1 MSVTS
6 RAVKNVFRK
15 KVRSISVIIIIGF
28 CLAIFITM
36 SIVNANISERANRL
50 STNVDTTVEIRPA
63 GSYGGFSRGTM
74 SESILPTVK
83 STAHVIATQKV
94 ITHMEGEM
102 GDPGSG
108 KRPTMVQGEDPSA
121 GLILMGGGTLT
132 INSGRTLN
140 SGDSSSLV
148 AIIGTKYAEDQNVDV
163 SDTIDLNETALTV
176 VGIFTTGNQFGD
188 NGIIIP
194 FETAKKVYAITGMNN
209 VYVTVDYAG
218 YVDDVV
224 NTLKKSLGDGYDVVS
239 MSEMAARMQ
248 ESINSIS
255 TNSETGLW
263 LSLITGV
270 VVMIFVMIMV
280 TRERT
285 KEIGVLKAIGFKNS
299 SIVTQ
304 FFIESIVLAVV
315 GFVIGL
321 ILVMTVGSSLS
332 NIVLGT
338 SSGRG
343 MPGGGFGGG
352 IEFTLSTISPELL
365 MYALSLAIAFGII
378 GSLYPILKAV
388 SLKPAEALR
397 YE

>member
-1 MSVTS
+1 MGLSVAS

-28 CLAIFITM
+28 CLGIFITM
-36 SIVNANISERANRL
+36 SMVNANISERTNRL
-50 STNVDTTVEIRPA
+50 SANMDTTVEIRPA

-74 SESILPTVK
+74 SESILSTVK
-83 STAHVIATQKV
+83 STAHVTATQKV

-108 KRPTMVQGEDPSA
+108 KRPTIVQGEDPSV

-140 SGDSSSLV
+140 SWDSSSLV
-148 AIIGTKYAEDQNVDV
+148 AIIGTRYAEDQNVGV
-163 SDTIDLNETALTV
+163 GETIDLNGTSISV
-176 VGIFTTGNQFGD
+176 VGVFTTGNQFGD
-188 NGIIIP
+188 NGIILP
-194 FETAKKVYAITGMNN
+194 FETAKKVYAITGMNT

-224 NTLKKSLGDGYDVVS
+224 NALKNSLGDGYDVVS

-248 ESINSIS
+248 ESINSIY

-270 VVMIFVMIMV
+270 TVMIFVMIMV

-304 FFIESIVLAVV
+304 FFIESIVLAFLGFIV
-315 GFVIGL
+315 GI
-321 ILVMTVGSSLS
+321 ILTMTAGPSLS
-332 NIVLGT
+332 NIILGT

-352 IEFTLSTISPELL
+352 IEFTLSPELI
-365 MYALSLAIAFGII
+365 MYALILAIAFGII

>member
-1 MSVTS
+1 
-6 RAVKNVFRK
+6 
-15 KVRSISVIIIIGF
+15 
-28 CLAIFITM
+28 
-36 SIVNANISERANRL
+36 
-50 STNVDTTVEIRPA
+50 
-63 GSYGGFSRGTM
+63 
-74 SESILPTVK
+74 
-83 STAHVIATQKV
+83 
-94 ITHMEGEM
+94 
-102 GDPGSG
+102 
-108 KRPTMVQGEDPSA
+108 
-121 GLILMGGGTLT
+121 
-132 INSGRTLN
+132 LN

-148 AIIGTKYAEDQNVDV
+148 AIIGTRYAEDQNVGV
-163 SDTIDLNETALTV
+163 GDTIDLNGTAITV
-176 VGIFTTGNQFGD
+176 VGVYTTGNQFGD

-194 FETAKKVYAITGMNN
+194 FETAKKVYAITGMNT

-224 NTLKKSLGDGYDVVS
+224 STLKKSLGDGYDVVA
-239 MSEMAARMQ
+239 MSEIAARMQ

-270 VVMIFVMIMV
+270 AVMTFVMVMV

-299 SIVTQ
+299 NIVTQ
-304 FFIESIVLAVV
+304 FFIESIVLAVL

-321 ILVMTVGSSLS
+321 ILVMTAGSSLS
-332 NIVLGT
+332 NIILGT
-338 SSGRG
+338 SSGPGGR

-352 IEFTLSTISPELL
+352 IEFTLSPELL
-365 MYALSLAIAFGII
+365 VYALSLAIAFGII